1 MTPTEKLLAF
11 NQPLQA
17 DKPYALTG
25 GRIFDSA
32 IGVMLE
38 NKALLIQ
45 GKHILALCSPE
56 ELSQDTPRLEVAGYS
71 ILPGLIDVHVHTED
85 WHAPLFLAHGVT
97 TVRDVGCALEDVLE
111 RRSRW
116 NTSNSAPRLLC
127 TGPVIDRPGGTWD
140 PLTRRV
146 HTPDEARQL
155 VDELVAAGV
164 DQIKTYAMLD
174 LPCYQAVVDQAHK
187 QGKFVLSHLGRFVD
201 ARQAIQAGADEIEHL
216 SGVSEALWWE
226 ASQASQDWI
235 WVKLWAEMDMH
246 RLGSLIDLILER
258 GTWMAITRLVW
269 LRLAYAWDT
278 RLADH
283 PQMQYMPPA
292 LLQFWDKF
300 SPQNAR
306 KRALPSGMPPPSRQD
321 RCQQV
326 AGMAIFT
333 AELFRRGARIL
344 VGTDAPFPHLAP
356 GFSFHDELYALLEC
370 GLSEAAALQAA
381 TFSGAQVLGL
391 SDQVGTLA
399 PGKLADLVLVD
410 GDPTLD
416 FKAMS
421 RVQAVARAGCWLDPA
436 RLLAQAAEYAHQAE
450 PPLHQRFDATY

>member
-1 MTPTEKLLAF
+1 MALAKNLIAF
-11 NQPLQA
+11 NQPLLA
-17 DKPYALTG
+17 DKSYALTG
-25 GRIFDSA
+25 GRIFDA
-32 IGVMLE
+32 TAGIMLE
-38 NKALLIQ
+38 NRVLLIHGRQ
-45 GKHILALCSPE
+45 ILALCSAE
-56 ELSQDTPRLEVAGYS
+56 DLAQDTPCVDITGHS
-71 ILPGLIDVHVHTED
+71 VLPGLIDVHVHTED
-85 WHAPLFLAHGVT
+85 WHAPLYLAHGIT
-97 TVRDVGCALEDVLE
+97 TVRDVGCDLEDVLE
-111 RRSRW
+111 RRSQW
-116 NTSNSAPRLLC
+116 NASDSAPRLLC
-127 TGPVIDRPGGTWD
+127 TGPVIDRPGSTWD
-140 PLTRRV
+140 PLTRRIQ
-146 HTPDEARQL
+146 TPQDARLL
-155 VDELVAAGV
+155 VDELTNAGV
-164 DQIKTYAMLD
+164 DQIKTYTLLD

-187 QGKFVLSHLGRFVD
+187 RGRFVLSHLGRFVD
-201 ARQAIQAGADEIEHL
+201 ARQAIQAGTDEIEHL

-235 WVKLWAEMDMH
+235 WIKLWAEMDSQ

-283 PQMQYMPPA
+283 PQMKYIPPA

-300 SPQNAR
+300 SPQNAQ
-306 KRALPSGMPPPSRQD
+306 KRAFPSGMPPPSRQD

-344 VGTDAPFPHLAP
+344 IGTDTPFPNLAP
-356 GFSFHDELYALLEC
+356 GFSFHDEMYALLEC

-381 TFSGAQVLGL
+381 TLSGAQALGI

-399 PGKLADLVLVD
+399 AAKLADLSVVA
-410 GDPTLD
+410 GDPTRD

-421 RVQAVARAGCWLDPA
+421 QVRAVARQGHWLDPA
-436 RLLAQAAEYAHQAE
+436 ALLVEAAGNASQVQ
-450 PPLHQRFDATY
+450 PPKRPRFDATY

>member
-1 MTPTEKLLAF
+1 MTFAENLIAF
-11 NQPLQA
+11 NRSLNP
-17 DKPYALTG
+17 DSPYALTG
-25 GRIFDSA
+25 GRLFDSA
-32 IGVMLE
+32 AGILLE

-45 GKHILALCSPE
+45 GKQILALCSPD
-56 ELSQDTPRLEVAGYS
+56 ELSADTPRLDIPGHS

-85 WHAPLFLAHGVT
+85 WHAPLYLAHGVT
-97 TVRDVGCALEDVLE
+97 AVRDTGCDLEDVLD

-116 NTSNSAPRLLC
+116 NASSSAPHLVC
-127 TGPVIDRPGGTWD
+127 TGPVIDRPGNTWD

-146 HTPDEARQL
+146 QTPEDARLL
-155 VDELVAAGV
+155 VDELAAAGV

-187 QGKFVLSHLGRFVD
+187 RGKFVVSHLGRYVD
-201 ARQAIQAGADEIEHL
+201 ARQAIQAGTDEIEHL

-235 WVKLWAEMDMH
+235 WLKLWAEMDMQ
-246 RLGSLIDLILER
+246 RADSLIDLILER

-269 LRLAYAWDT
+269 LRLAFAWDT

-283 PQMQYMPPA
+283 PQMGYMPPA

-300 SPQNAR
+300 SPHNAQ
-306 KRALPSGMPPPSRQD
+306 KRAYPAGMPPPSRQE

-370 GLSEAAALQAA
+370 GLSEVAALQAA
-381 TFSGAQVLGL
+381 TLSGAQALGISDRVGVL
-391 SDQVGTLA
+391 A
-399 PGKLADLVLVD
+399 AGKLADLVVVD

-416 FKAMS
+416 FKAMT
-421 RVQAVARAGCWLDPA
+421 RVRAVAREGHWLDPA
-436 RLLAQAAEYAHQAE
+436 ALLAQAAEYALKAE
-450 PPLHQRFDATY
+450 PPAQRRFDATY